1 MAFQHLRA
9 LKEIVVTGGA
19 GFAGS
24 HVVDMLLARYPEAHI
39 RVLDALTQASE
50 LSNLR
55 HAFESGRA
63 SLFHG
68 DTGNPEAVN
77 RVTEGVDLIIDLA
90 AETSADRAFAN
101 PAHVHTAMVTA
112 TQALA
117 DAMRRNGVPLMLHVG
132 SAAVYG
138 RSAAQACREDA
149 PLLPK
154 SPLAAAKAA
163 AEMIIRGQQEAYGLD
178 IRILRPVTIAGER
191 QQGGRILPA
200 FIGQALS
207 GRPLTIHGSGQQR
220 RSFITVSD
228 FCDALATVLAVGAP
242 SGVYN
247 AGTSEEYSVI
257 ELADM
262 ILKAVPAGDAG
273 YIAIRDRPAQD
284 VRRLVDTTALEALG
298 WSPRSSLAAIL
309 PNLVS
314 DGARRIDM
322 RHRQKLSS
330 VPSLE
335 PSGSGRAGKVPA
347 GPREKQPLTR
357 H

>member
-1 MAFQHLRA
+1 MAFLDLRA

-24 HVVDMLLARYPEAHI
+24 HVVDMLLARCPDAHI
-39 RVLDALTQASE
+39 RVLDALARSAD

-55 HAFESGRA
+55 RAFESGRV

-77 RVTEGVDLIIDLA
+77 RVTEGADLIVDIA

-101 PAHVHTAMVTA
+101 PAHVHAAMVTG
-112 TQALA
+112 TQVLI
-117 DAMRRNGVPLMLHVG
+117 DAMRRNAVPLMLHVG

-163 AEMIIRGQQEAYGLD
+163 AEMVIRSQQEAYGLD
-178 IRILRPVTIAGER
+178 IRILRPVAIAGER
-191 QQGGRILPA
+191 QQGGRILPS
-200 FIGQALS
+200 FISQALS

-220 RSFITVSD
+220 RCFVTVSD
-228 FCDALATVLAVGAP
+228 FCDALATVLSAGAP

-247 AGTSEEYSVI
+247 VGTAEEYSAI
-257 ELADM
+257 ELAD
-262 ILKAVPAGDAG
+262 IVLAAVPSSDAG

-284 VRRLVDTTALEALG
+284 MRRVVDTTALEALG
-298 WSPRSSLAAIL
+298 WSPRSSLAAVL
-309 PNLVS
+309 PDLIS
-314 DGARRIDM
+314 DSAHRLDM
-322 RHRQKLSS
+322 RHRQTLSS
-330 VPSLE
+330 VPTLD
-335 PSGSGRAGKVPA
+335 PGGGRTGEMPA
-347 GPREKQPLTR
+347 GAREKQTLTR